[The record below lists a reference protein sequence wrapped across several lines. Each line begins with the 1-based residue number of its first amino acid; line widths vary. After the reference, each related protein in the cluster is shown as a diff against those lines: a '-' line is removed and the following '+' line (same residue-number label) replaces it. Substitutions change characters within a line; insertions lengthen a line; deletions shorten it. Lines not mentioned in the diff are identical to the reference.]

1 MGMILKCI
9 LVLRY
14 LKSDRQPWSRR
25 EEAGNYAHLFSCRIN
40 NPQSVYQLEVAA
52 PVRSQP

>member
-14 LKSDRQPWSRR
+14 LKSDHQPWSRR

>member
-14 LKSDRQPWSRR
+14 LKSDHQPWSRR
-25 EEAGNYAHLFSCRIN
+25 EEAGNYAHLFSRRIN
-40 NPQSVYQLEVAA
+40 SPQSVYQLAVAA